1 MKIELLSLPTPTT
14 TPRACS
20 YRDSIVAFE
29 RVQQAA
35 FDAERRHW
43 AELRI
48 DEVPDEV
55 AASAAVVEDIP
66 DGYSGVFSEVPG
78 NVWKIF
84 GDVGAAV
91 AAGDVLAIIEFMKM
105 EISVLAPATGRI
117 ASVRIKTGQTLRA
130 GDVVA
135 VIKEGRWFLSYCVLK
150 LRGNV
155 NHIRVRGAVLNGTP
169 RFRARIASRNE
180 REQPSTNC
188 I

>member
-1 MKIELLSLPTPTT
+1 MEARTAFPHGGYPVKIES
-14 TPRACS
+14 AEFS
-20 YRDSIVAFE
+20 YADDYAEGLQHDRDSIVAFK
-29 RVQQAA
+29 RVLQAA

-66 DGYSGVFSEVPG
+66 DGHSGVFSEVPG

-91 AAGDVLAIIEFMKM
+91 AAGDVLAIIESMKM

-135 VIKEGRWFLSYCVLK
+135 VIKEG
-150 LRGNV
+150 
-155 NHIRVRGAVLNGTP
+155 
-169 RFRARIASRNE
+169 
-180 REQPSTNC
+180 
-188 I
+188 